1 MIQWARRGLIVPTSV
16 HLLRFREP
24 SVRLGK
30 PIDPQV
36 VPFRGLYLESYKV
49 IPKRNYL
56 GAYAKLQDSPAVFCT
71 WFQVLGAVLVPSGH
85 ASRSS
90 KHELLGSVRVGAKG
104 FHGLGFWPNRQR
116 V

>member
-1 MIQWARRGLIVPTSV
+1 M
-16 HLLRFREP
+16 
-24 SVRLGK
+24 RLGK

-49 IPKRNYL
+49 IPKKELLRGL
-56 GAYAKLQDSPAVFCT
+56 WEDPRFPAVFCT